1 MLFFLHEHVLFLQ
14 PVLQAHDT
22 RFCNVPGAIGS
33 TVPIG
38 VKNQPQSSS
47 HMNQG
52 LKNYNAAQPSHG
64 LARKPLSCAV
74 LLHTL

>member
-38 VKNQPQSSS
+38 VKNQPQTSS
-47 HMNQG
+47 HMNQ
-52 LKNYNAAQPSHG
+52 QI
-64 LARKPLSCAV
+64 
-74 LLHTL
+74 